1 VAVSNLAG
9 EGTRVITSGDVAV
22 AIWTMQTI
30 GAVTTSTDGMKR
42 TSTAGMKAR
51 TTTAGM
57 KARATTAGMMGR
69 ATTTGTMVRATIAGT
84 MVIATTAGTTV
95 RTTTAGMTVR
105 TTTEGTTVVRSSTA
119 GTTAARTSTEGTT
132 SEIRMSSLVA
142 DGGYLHQGMVT
153 TRMGMV
159 STQFDTSRMG
169 MGGSAVSAVALSNHQ
184 LLRRGIRYQSRTLKA
199 TFK

>member
-30 GAVTTSTDGMKR
+30 EAVTTSTDGMKR
-42 TSTAGMKAR
+42 TSTAGMKVR

-57 KARATTAGMMGR
+57 KARATTAGMKAR
-69 ATTTGTMVRATIAGT
+69 ATTAGMTEKATTVGTMVARSS
-84 MVIATTAGTTV
+84 TAGTTV
-95 RTTTAGMTVR
+95 ART
-105 TTTEGTTVVRSSTA
+105 STA
-119 GTTAARTSTEGTT
+119 GTTAARTSTEETT
-132 SEIRMSSLVA
+132 SEIRMSSLVV

-184 LLRRGIRYQSRTLKA
+184 LLRRGIRYQSRMLKA